1 MPPAHPSA
9 HSSFDAPY
17 APTEASAFEE
27 AMMDFSPSYGDY
39 PSTSSAFDG
48 TSYRPSSADGLYPPV
63 SAFSLPAASAT
74 ARTPSPLATYT
85 GAVAP
90 FSQLPFSSS
99 IMPFG
104 SSASY
109 GTAQPGSSAAGS
121 SLAMQAAIHQQQ
133 RSAFLNPRSVELS
146 AQQAPVTITPTALTA
161 SQRLASA
168 SASSSASS
176 TPPPA
181 PPPRKT
187 ASSSSSA
194 AASSSAA
201 TKKAR
206 AASPAVSVSAS
217 SSAAKKARESSR
229 ATASPAPSSTRSA
242 ASPDADPVAL
252 WLQALP
258 GIRSHLTQRRLTSS
272 PLSSAQK
279 LVGLLSEFS
288 HTDRSS
294 SASRWGDASD
304 VPPEGR
310 AEVLTALIRYAKD
323 DFWKA
328 WVEVGK
334 VDAANV
340 KGKGKEKDGAS
351 QAIVSDG
358 LELLQVWLDG
368 ASKAFVKDKDG
379 AKEKER
385 DRKRKELEQASL
397 ALVLQV
403 LAKLPV
409 TIKHLMAYSSIPR
422 RAKRVS
428 DKASDGAVKGA
439 ANHLVHKWTK
449 LQESANLSS
458 NGANGSSSA
467 APKRKSETNEAPAK
481 KVKTAT
487 STASA
492 ASTVKKP
499 VPAPTSAAKALPS
512 FKKAAPAP
520 KPDDPLARA
529 LANLKAAKTFSAGPA
544 VSNAQTTLAKLVG
557 NAKGKKEE
565 SGAVST
571 AGDEP
576 KKKKKTVR
584 WKPDEEL
591 CMYQMIEAREA
602 ATEAVGGDFHGMMEQ
617 QEGMTLHMHYETI
630 DEMEEELDWN
640 EPKDIVLSDDE
651 AFAGLFDPKRTPE
664 VEVQEAREAN
674 LMAVD
679 DTTTPPDSP
688 GEAPEE
694 TITPDEEIR
703 KIQLHEDLSRDDT
716 VLLTIKGAQEAPRAL
731 ASDEQISAL
740 LGQLTANG
748 LAQQLES
755 VQGVLSAQTNPH
767 QPPFGA
773 GAPQPS
779 TQQIDEN
786 TLAMLR
792 TYPPEQV
799 VNLVRDNPLLQGI
812 DLHALGILAPPH
824 GYAAPPPVQG
834 YAPVPHAQTYDGY
847 VPPASYH
854 VPPPNGGADPYSGYR
869 PPGGPLEFVPNPH
882 MRGSGGGQ
890 KGGLLSAGSKKD
902 VPCKF
907 FRTRNGCDW
916 GSRSA
921 NAFSGTYPIVAWSSS
936 RSVAPLNPS
945 PRPPVIIACE
955 TGEWLD
961 RVVSGSC
968 GTVGRDIRLTSLAQ
982 LDPAQS
988 SSSRSAQSAQRAFS
1002 AEVDDLCDLASLFVV
1017 SVPGLHNSD
1026 LSLLPSVSDSP
1037 SGIKSSLASARVAGN
1052 ALTFPYVSEKL
1063 ARPPPEQF
1071 VRRFRKQ
1078 CAKDKVVKLVK
1089 VDGLAGDFA
1098 DEKEEVEKTKE
1109 ALARADKLVG
1119 SLMTSAST
1127 PYAVIVTSL
1136 PTSLPARPCSKKH
1149 TNSRSLKKRQAP
1161 GAGVNDDAIVEELLE
1176 EIAEEDQLQGDTLEK
1191 MVETMQELEDVNGQ
1205 DSPAAAESTTSPD
1218 YADKPEIGVTD
1229 VVEPTEEEYA
1239 HAVDPYTVGEWEG
1252 SVLDVSPLQ
1261 DDEDD
1266 GEGNGNGTSI
1276 FQPDPKSGIFHRYT
1290 LFSPGILF
1298 AIIVSFLV
1306 LIPTVVIGSHALLSI
1321 ETVQGL
1327 ETKMQGSVGLDPSKQ

>member
-907 FRTRNGCDW
+907 FRTRNG
-916 GSRSA
+916 
-921 NAFSGTYPIVAWSSS
+921 
-936 RSVAPLNPS
+936 
-945 PRPPVIIACE
+945 
-955 TGEWLD
+955 
-961 RVVSGSC
+961 
-968 GTVGRDIRLTSLAQ
+968 LTSLAQ

>member
-1 MPPAHPSA
+1 MPPSHPPA

-27 AMMDFSPSYGDY
+27 AMMDFTPSFGDY
-39 PSTSSAFDG
+39 PSMSSAFDG

-63 SAFSLPAASAT
+63 SAFSLPSASAT

-194 AASSSAA
+194 AATSSAA

-217 SSAAKKARESSR
+217 SSAAKKARDPSR

-323 DFWKA
+323 EFWKA

-334 VDAANV
+334 VDAANA
-340 KGKGKEKDGAS
+340 KGKGKEKDGGS

-428 DKASDGAVKGA
+428 DKASDGAAVKA
-439 ANHLVHKWTK
+439 AASHLVHKWTK
-449 LQESANLSS
+449 LQESANSSS

-467 APKRKSETNEAPAK
+467 APKRKSETNENPAK
-481 KVKTAT
+481 KVKTTT

-499 VPAPTSAAKALPS
+499 APAPTPVAKALPS
-512 FKKAAPAP
+512 FKKAAP

-529 LANLKAAKTFSAGPA
+529 LANLKAAKTSSAGTA
-544 VSNAQTTLAKLVG
+544 SSGAQATLAKLVG

-565 SGAVST
+565 GGAAST
-571 AGDEP
+571 AGGEP
-576 KKKKKTVR
+576 KKEKKSVR

-591 CMYQMIEAREA
+591 CMYKEIEAREA

-630 DEMEEELDWN
+630 DEMEEELDWY
-640 EPKDIVLSDDE
+640 EPRELVLPDDE

-664 VEVQEAREAN
+664 VEVQEAREAS

-694 TITPDEEIR
+694 TTTPDEEIR

-731 ASDEQISAL
+731 ASDEQISDL

-755 VQGVLSAQTNPH
+755 VQGVLSAQANPH

-799 VNLVRDNPLLQGI
+799 VNLVRVNPLLQGI
-812 DLHALGILAPPH
+812 DLHALGILVPSPGYGAPPH
-824 GYAAPPPVQG
+824 VQG
-834 YAPVPHAQTYDGY
+834 YAPVSHTYDGY

-854 VPPPNGGADPYSGYR
+854 VPPPIGGADPYSGYR
-869 PPGGPLEFVPNPH
+869 PPGGLPDFVPNPH
-882 MRGSGGGQ
+882 ARGSGGGQ

-902 VPCKF
+902 VQCKF
-907 FRTRNGCDW
+907 FRTRNG
-916 GSRSA
+916 
-921 NAFSGTYPIVAWSSS
+921 
-936 RSVAPLNPS
+936 SVAPLDPF
-945 PRPPVIIACE
+945 PRRPVIIACE
-955 TGEWLD
+955 AP
-961 RVVSGSC
+961 
-968 GTVGRDIRLTSLAQ
+968 LTSLAQ

-988 SSSRSAQSAQRAFS
+988 SSSRSSRSARSAQSAQRAFS
-1002 AEVDDLCDLASLFVV
+1002 ADVDDLCDLSSLFVV

-1026 LSLLPSVSDSP
+1026 LSLLPSISDSP

-1063 ARPPPEQF
+1063 ARPPAEQF
-1071 VRRFRKQ
+1071 VRRFRKE
-1078 CAKDKVVKLVK
+1078 CGKDKVVKFIK
-1089 VDGLAGDFA
+1089 VDGLVGEFA
-1098 DEKEEVEKTKE
+1098 DEKEEVEKTKGT
-1109 ALARADKLVG
+1109 LARVDKLVG
-1119 SLMTSAST
+1119 GLIRSAST
-1127 PYAVIVTSL
+1127 PYAVILTSL
-1136 PTSLPARPCSKKH
+1136 PTSLPVRPCNTQHAASY
-1149 TNSRSLKKRQAP
+1149 SLNKRQAP
-1161 GAGVNDDAIVEELLE
+1161 GAGASDDAIVEELLE

-1205 DSPAAAESTTSPD
+1205 DSPAAAESATSPD

-1266 GEGNGNGTSI
+1266 GDGNGNGTSI

-1298 AIIVSFLV
+1298 AILISLLV

>member
-1 MPPAHPSA
+1 MPPSHPPA

-27 AMMDFSPSYGDY
+27 AMMDFTPSFGDY
-39 PSTSSAFDG
+39 PSMSSAFDG

-63 SAFSLPAASAT
+63 SAFSLPSASAT

-146 AQQAPVTITPTALTA
+146 ARQAPVTITPTALTA

-194 AASSSAA
+194 AATSSAA

-217 SSAAKKARESSR
+217 SSAAKKARDPSR

-323 DFWKA
+323 EFWKA

-334 VDAANV
+334 VDAANA
-340 KGKGKEKDGAS
+340 KGKGKEKDGGS

-428 DKASDGAVKGA
+428 DKASDGAAVKA
-439 ANHLVHKWTK
+439 AASHLVHKWTK
-449 LQESANLSS
+449 LQESANSSS

-467 APKRKSETNEAPAK
+467 APKRKSETNENPAK
-481 KVKTAT
+481 KVKTTT

-499 VPAPTSAAKALPS
+499 APAPTPVAKALPS
-512 FKKAAPAP
+512 FKKAAP

-529 LANLKAAKTFSAGPA
+529 LANLKAAKTSSAGTA
-544 VSNAQTTLAKLVG
+544 SSGAQATLAKLVG

-565 SGAVST
+565 GGAAST
-571 AGDEP
+571 AGGEP
-576 KKKKKTVR
+576 KKEKKSVR

-591 CMYQMIEAREA
+591 CMYKEIEAREA

-630 DEMEEELDWN
+630 DEMEEELDWY
-640 EPKDIVLSDDE
+640 EPRELVLPDDE

-664 VEVQEAREAN
+664 VEVQEAREAS

-694 TITPDEEIR
+694 TTTPDEEIR

-755 VQGVLSAQTNPH
+755 VQGVLSAQANPH

-799 VNLVRDNPLLQGI
+799 VNLVRVNPLLQGI
-812 DLHALGILAPPH
+812 DLHALGILVPSPGYGAPPH
-824 GYAAPPPVQG
+824 VQG
-834 YAPVPHAQTYDGY
+834 YAPVSHTYDGY

-854 VPPPNGGADPYSGYR
+854 VPPPIGGADPYSGYR
-869 PPGGPLEFVPNPH
+869 PPGGLPDFVPNPH
-882 MRGSGGGQ
+882 ARGSGGGQ

-902 VPCKF
+902 VQCKF
-907 FRTRNGCDW
+907 FRTRNG
-916 GSRSA
+916 
-921 NAFSGTYPIVAWSSS
+921 
-936 RSVAPLNPS
+936 
-945 PRPPVIIACE
+945 
-955 TGEWLD
+955 
-961 RVVSGSC
+961 
-968 GTVGRDIRLTSLAQ
+968 LTSLAQ

-988 SSSRSAQSAQRAFS
+988 SSSRSSRSARSAQSAQRAFS
-1002 AEVDDLCDLASLFVV
+1002 ADVDDLCDLSSLFVV

-1026 LSLLPSVSDSP
+1026 LSLLPSISDSP

-1063 ARPPPEQF
+1063 ARPPAEQF
-1071 VRRFRKQ
+1071 VRRFRKE
-1078 CAKDKVVKLVK
+1078 CGKDKVVKFIK
-1089 VDGLAGDFA
+1089 VDGLVGEFA
-1098 DEKEEVEKTKE
+1098 DEKEEVEKTKGT
-1109 ALARADKLVG
+1109 LARVDKLVG
-1119 SLMTSAST
+1119 GLIRSAST
-1127 PYAVIVTSL
+1127 PYAVILTSL
-1136 PTSLPARPCSKKH
+1136 PTSLPVRPCNTQHAASH
-1149 TNSRSLKKRQAP
+1149 SLNKRQAP
-1161 GAGVNDDAIVEELLE
+1161 GAGASDDAIVEELLE

-1205 DSPAAAESTTSPD
+1205 DSPAAAESATSPD

-1266 GEGNGNGTSI
+1266 GDGNGNGTSI

-1298 AIIVSFLV
+1298 AILISLLV